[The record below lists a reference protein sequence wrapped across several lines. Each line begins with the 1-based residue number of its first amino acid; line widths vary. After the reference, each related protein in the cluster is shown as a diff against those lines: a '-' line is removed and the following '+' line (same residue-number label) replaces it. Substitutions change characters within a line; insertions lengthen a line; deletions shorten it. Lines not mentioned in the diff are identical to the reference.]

1 MFRLFTDPPVNIV
14 LDLSSY
20 ADIISAKY
28 AGADPGRRK
37 KR

>member
-1 MFRLFTDPPVNIV
+1 MFFQEVSNIV
-14 LDLSSY
+14 LDLGSK

-28 AGADPGRRK
+28 AGADPKRRK